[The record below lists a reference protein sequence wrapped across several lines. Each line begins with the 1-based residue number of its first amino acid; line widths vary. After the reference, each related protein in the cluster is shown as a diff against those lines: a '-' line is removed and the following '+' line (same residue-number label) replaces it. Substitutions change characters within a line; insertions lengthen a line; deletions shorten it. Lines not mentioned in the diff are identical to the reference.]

1 MSKLYS
7 YIIAIFILSSCTNTD
22 PLTVDDLFF
31 LLGSGEATSSFD
43 EGNMHIYS
51 NHIDRVRKLEKIGLI
66 TVKIGS
72 LDIDNK
78 IVLYTNQHTTDLG
91 KAIID
96 KINNKTIASTTI
108 PINLLKQ
115 IDDMEAT
122 LSKSYKLNLRQF
134 IFLTKRSSGDISA
147 PGNEIFTIKKDDIEL
162 VKTLS
167 IKGFMKYSI
176 IDDTFNGK
184 PAKSFR
190 WRATHKGI
198 EFKVKYL
205 NSHDKSFKPTPKN
218 GAV

>member
-1 MSKLYS
+1 MSKLCR
-7 YIIAIFILSSCTNTD
+7 YILALLILPGCTGPD

-51 NHIDRVRKLEKIGLI
+51 NHIDRAMKLEKIGLI
-66 TVKIGS
+66 AVKIGS

-78 IVLYTNQHTTDLG
+78 TVLYTNQHTTDLG

-96 KINNKTIASTTI
+96 KINNKTITSTSI

-122 LSKSYKLNLRQF
+122 ISKSYKLNLRQF
-134 IFLTKRSSGDISA
+134 IFLTKSSSGDISA
-147 PGNEIFTIKKDDIEL
+147 PGDEILTLSKDDIEL

-176 IDDTFNGK
+176 IDGTFNGE
-184 PAKSFR
+184 PAKRFR
-190 WRATHKGI
+190 WRRTQKGI
-198 EFKVKYL
+198 DFTVK
-205 NSHDKSFKPTPKN
+205 NKI
-218 GAV
+218 